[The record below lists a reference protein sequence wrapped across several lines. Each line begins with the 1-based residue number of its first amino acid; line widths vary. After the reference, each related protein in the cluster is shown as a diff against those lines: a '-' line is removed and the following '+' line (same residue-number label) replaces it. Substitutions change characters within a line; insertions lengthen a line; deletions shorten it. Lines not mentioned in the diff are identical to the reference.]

1 MSELKFTEMKRKM
14 MFIKAFSLL
23 LCFCRAVERREALG
37 AILAAVLVLSSFCD
51 KNILASVT

>member
-23 LCFCRAVERREALG
+23 LCFCRAVERREVLG
-37 AILAAVLVLSSFCD
+37 AILGAVLVLSSFCD
-51 KNILASVT
+51 KNILD